1 MRKRFSIKDVS
12 SSRLSIQR
20 QEVEALVQQV
30 WYLKD
35 RCSSTVSNRITLCF
49 FMVVLVV
56 VLELVVVVVSALL
69 IFELLVAVVTVVFF
83 CIVVLVV

>member
-35 RCSSTVSNRITLCF
+35 RCSSTVTNRITLCF
-49 FMVVLVV
+49 FHGRT
-56 VLELVVVVVSALL
+56 SCSTRTSSSRG
-69 IFELLVAVVTVVFF
+69 ISTFNF
-83 CIVVLVV
+83 